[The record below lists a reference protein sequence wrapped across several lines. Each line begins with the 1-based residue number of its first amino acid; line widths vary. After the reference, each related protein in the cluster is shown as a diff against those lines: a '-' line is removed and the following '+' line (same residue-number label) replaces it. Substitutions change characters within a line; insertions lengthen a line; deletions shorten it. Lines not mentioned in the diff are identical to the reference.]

1 MQCLYFY
8 PRPERFRKCSPSI
21 PSFILSPV
29 LLLRLPIFFKT
40 ELVSCHRVLPFIQH
54 CYANL
59 VPFMDE
65 QKSHS
70 LHLNY
75 FKTELA
81 LTCQNKN
88 NLSVFIMHQF
98 LAVKCSVRY
107 VPEHEFLLLLL
118 LLLLLF
124 LFKGY
129 ELTYHSRVG
138 NKNSFRPWRTKK
150 KSLLRIVGM
159 GVGNLR
165 FYILSTTTHCK
176 KNARKLTIVEHR
188 AGL

>member
-1 MQCLYFY
+1 MHFFSPPYFSKKKKRKNWQCETKKNRCQHHLFSLQCLYFY

-54 CYANL
+54 CSANL

-70 LHLNY
+70 IHLNY

-107 VPEHEFLLLLL
+107 VPEHE
-118 LLLLLF
+118 LF
-124 LFKGY
+124 F
-129 ELTYHSRVG
+129 VVVVVVVVVV
-138 NKNSFRPWRTKK
+138 F
-150 KSLLRIVGM
+150 V
-159 GVGNLR
+159 
-165 FYILSTTTHCK
+165 
-176 KNARKLTIVEHR
+176 
-188 AGL
+188 